1 MEYGIGYSLDGVR
14 YRAVEIEKNVF
25 KRHSYSFIQS
35 NLSSIAIIGI
45 VIRESNVL
53 IETNF
58 DAVTV
63 SDENFSA
70 NILVADAAG
79 VAAQIST
86 TANPVAS

>member
-1 MEYGIGYSLDGVR
+1 MVT
-14 YRAVEIEKNVF
+14 
-25 KRHSYSFIQS
+25 
-35 NLSSIAIIGI
+35 
-45 VIRESNVL
+45 RESSVH

-63 SDENFSA
+63 SEENFTA

-86 TANPVAS
+86 TANPVSS